1 MTLTQYY
8 TKLRLICKWGQGA
21 QDSNKTH
28 NSLSK
33 AGSIIHSQLLDFPT
47 LQQLVKLQKN
57 HLASSYVAWSQSLFT
72 ECIQCV
78 SHVSRLAR
86 HEQNMRATSR
96 TKSQSRSSSKCFFGK
111 SIFNDV
117 FFSLDEIERF
127 VGKAKFAHWILY
139 IFIESGQSLLWYL
152 CVKNILIIITRIRGH
167 LLSLHADVSYPGRT
181 NA

>member
-1 MTLTQYY
+1 MLKIPIKLTTVFQRLGPLY
-8 TKLRLICKWGQGA
+8 TVNSSTFLPYSNCSSYKNIILSQAMLPGHRVYLQSVYNVWAMWADLRGT
-21 QDSNKTH
+21 NKTCEPQVEP
-28 NSLSK
+28 NPK
-33 AGSIIHSQLLDFPT
+33 ADPH
-47 LQQLVKLQKN
+47 
-57 HLASSYVAWSQSLFT
+57 QSAFLEKVF
-72 ECIQCV
+72 
-78 SHVSRLAR
+78 
-86 HEQNMRATSR
+86 
-96 TKSQSRSSSKCFFGK
+96 
-111 SIFNDV
+111 FNDV